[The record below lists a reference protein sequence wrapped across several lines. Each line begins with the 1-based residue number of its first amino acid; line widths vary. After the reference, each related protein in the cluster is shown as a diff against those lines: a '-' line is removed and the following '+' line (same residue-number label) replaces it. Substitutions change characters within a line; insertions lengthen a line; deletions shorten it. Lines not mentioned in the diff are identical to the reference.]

1 MEALRIILRQTSANY
16 RKEETVNNKMT
27 YPLPPVSTVI
37 GAIHKACNYTEYKE
51 MKISI
56 QGKYESMHKEPY
68 KNFCFLNSTM
78 DDRGILVKMKDGN
91 KMSSAYEVVA
101 ESKKSQG
108 NSFRKG
114 ISIKV
119 INAELLD
126 EYRRLL
132 QKRDE
137 IKERKQTELKPQLD
151 KIKEEK
157 KSIADKKKAITK
169 GSEEYL
175 TLVQQEK
182 NLKDKEKQIN
192 DKFKEYEQK
201 EFIKP
206 YSNFRSLTTSLKYYE
221 ILDEITLIIHVAAEP
236 DILKNIEDNIWNLK
250 SIGRS
255 EDFVDIQS
263 VKRVEL
269 LKESDRFIKSKNSA
283 YLDLEL
289 VRNGYINPQTQGRG
303 REANGTKYILN
314 RDYKVQDGRRIFNKC
329 KVIYMSGYKVG
340 NIDGCENLY
349 IDSTDDKY
357 IVNLL

>member
-1 MEALRIILRQTSANY
+1 M
-16 RKEETVNNKMT
+16 
-27 YPLPPVSTVI
+27 
-37 GAIHKACNYTEYKE
+37 
-51 MKISI
+51 
-56 QGKYESMHKEPY
+56 
-68 KNFCFLNSTM
+68 
-78 DDRGILVKMKDGN
+78 
-91 KMSSAYEVVA
+91 
-101 ESKKSQG
+101 
-108 NSFRKG
+108 
-114 ISIKV
+114 
-119 INAELLD
+119 
-126 EYRRLL
+126 
-132 QKRDE
+132 
-137 IKERKQTELKPQLD
+137 
-151 KIKEEK
+151 
-157 KSIADKKKAITK
+157 
-169 GSEEYL
+169 
-175 TLVQQEK
+175 
-182 NLKDKEKQIN
+182 
-192 DKFKEYEQK
+192 
-201 EFIKP
+201 
-206 YSNFRSLTTSLKYYE
+206 
-221 ILDEITLIIHVAAEP
+221 AAEP